1 MKSESNPMTRTNRFE
16 SVLKIP
22 ANSSDGRF
30 NSRPATTLNFRRRT
44 SVTFDIGSIREIEFS
59 NENRYYTKTDSDTH
73 LRRMSAPE
81 LPPIQDKARNSPLP
95 TYHSSRYIRSKSSK
109 PSTNASDSSH
119 RQRFAKS
126 PFSQESSESSNSNGK
141 KLTNGYILRS
151 KTWVPSEQTNTA
163 STTSTLKLESIEKKG
178 KMSTPRSTKN
188 GFRTRLSSKDNSLS
202 SGNNNTAQ
210 LKKKQLTHCQSEPKI
225 SPLSDYTA
233 NRQKVTLR
241 QKSRTNNSVNN
252 KVLSVDKTDN
262 LTRNRYINGT
272 VNGMRRYSSTIQLI
286 PQKHVNYEDFEDDS
300 GSDSDKDHM
309 IINWLIGVD
318 NVQAEEIPEP
328 EIEYPD
334 EPPQTD
340 TALHIVYGGDS

>member
-16 SVLKIP
+16 SVLKTP
-22 ANSSDGRF
+22 ANCADGRF
-30 NSRPATTLNFRRRT
+30 NTRPTTTLNFRRRT
-44 SVTFDIGSIREIEFS
+44 SVTFDISSIRESEYS
-59 NENRYYTKTDSDTH
+59 NENSYNSKQSRDIH

-81 LPPIQDKARNSPLP
+81 LPPIQDRARNSPIT
-95 TYHSSRYIRSKSSK
+95 TYHSSRYLRCKSSK
-109 PSTNASDSSH
+109 PSTTSDSPH
-119 RQRFAKS
+119 RYRLTKS
-126 PFSQESSESSNSNGK
+126 PFSQESSESGNSNGK
-141 KLTNGYILRS
+141 KLTNGYYLQRS
-151 KTWVPSEQTNTA
+151 KTWVPPEQTNTA
-163 STTSTLKLESIEKKG
+163 STVSTLKLESIEKKG
-178 KMSTPRSTKN
+178 KMSTPRSVKN

-225 SPLSDYTA
+225 SPLSDYTTS
-233 NRQKVTLR
+233 RQKTTVR
-241 QKSRTNNSVNN
+241 QKSRTNINNN

-262 LTRNRYINGT
+262 LTKNKYNSGT

-286 PQKHVNYEDFEDDS
+286 PQKNSNFDDDDDDS

-318 NVQAEEIPEP
+318 NEEPEEIPDP

-340 TALHIVYGGDS
+340 TALHIVYNGDS

>member
-22 ANSSDGRF
+22 ANSAEGRF
-30 NSRPATTLNFRRRT
+30 NSRPTTTLNFRRRT
-44 SVTFDIGSIREIEFS
+44 SVTFDIGSIKESEYS
-59 NENRYYTKTDSDTH
+59 DENSYYSKKNSDIH

-81 LPPIQDKARNSPLP
+81 LPPIQDRARNSPIP
-95 TYHSSRYIRSKSSK
+95 AYHSSRYIRCRSSK
-109 PSTNASDSSH
+109 PSTTSDSSH
-119 RQRFAKS
+119 RQRFTKS
-126 PFSQESSESSNSNGK
+126 PFSQESSESGNSNGK
-141 KLTNGYILRS
+141 RLANGYLQRS
-151 KTWVPSEQTNTA
+151 KTWVPPEQTKTA
-163 STTSTLKLESIEKKG
+163 STVSTLKLESIEKKG
-178 KMSTPRSTKN
+178 TMSTPRSVKN

-210 LKKKQLTHCQSEPKI
+210 LKKTPLTHCQSEPKI
-225 SPLSDYTA
+225 SPLSDYTT
-233 NRQKVTLR
+233 NRQKTTLR
-241 QKSRTNNSVNN
+241 QKSRTNNNMNN
-252 KVLSVDKTDN
+252 KVLSADKTDN
-262 LTRNRYINGT
+262 LIKNKYNSGT

-286 PQKHVNYEDFEDDS
+286 PQKNYDEDDDDS

-318 NVQAEEIPEP
+318 NEDPEEVPEP